1 MLFPGEKL
9 LQFVILM
16 ELITKVIPP
25 FILNGVLRLHDSTK
39 TGVTYLLI
47 LSPFLVLVSLSTVS
61 SYHRYSGH

>member
-25 FILNGVLRLHDSTK
+25 FILNGVLRLHDSTE

-47 LSPFLVLVSLSTVS
+47 LSLFLVLVSLSTIS
-61 SYHRYSGH
+61 SYRRYSGH